1 MAIGT
6 NTGVQ
11 NPYGQG
17 DYKITLSSTET
28 LRKFLLGKNLQ
39 SSYLADGNPLPAPF
53 GVQAPGEFSYQN
65 LSDNFVIDQKTVLET
80 GTHYQT
86 NLFLDNSYGP
96 AGGYKDVQ
104 LIDVKKVLPRAQSDY
119 VSPNTLQPKSFVASV
134 YTPQEI
140 LDTVNITN
148 GIVNT
153 VNDKVLND
161 SKLAQNSSGYLRE
174 NLGALQA
181 QYLYEI
187 SSDGSGNANISTDP
201 RSNQIQ
207 GTDFIS
213 RISNMYYGYSDIP
226 GNYFQETFVPDIN
239 DLQLDGYTQGATF
252 QNIQATASAIGDLL
266 SGGQGIPTNPF
277 SIPNPSD
284 TFINYMGEES
294 QKALFG
300 SLTFNTYR
308 PDYSRVALQSGVE
321 NVVPFYY
328 VGSKESEP
336 GKIQSPLNAVPAD
349 KFGRST
355 GALVYGPST
364 LAKELETVNGLPLW
378 YFYNFGGAY
387 EGQRVFAV
395 DPGNAQWDGIG
406 PERAIGCV
414 VYPACEIV
422 EPGIVQHIS
431 GNKFTLGEPS
441 GERTQ
446 RIENLS
452 QALISANMKA
462 PVRPRIR
469 DEIWIKL
476 WGNLSFN
483 PISSLTC
490 ATLEEIAEDQGTRTV
505 VRDMMIEAQAV
516 GEALGVKFPVSVEKR
531 INGAGAVGAHKT
543 SMLQDLELGRPME
556 IDALVAS
563 VSEMGAM
570 VGVKTPTINTILAL
584 VRQRARI
591 AGCY

>member
-17 DYKITLSSTET
+17 DYNITVSSTET

-39 SSYLADGNPLPAPF
+39 SSYLADGNPLSPPF
-53 GVQAPGEFSYQN
+53 GVQVPGEFSYQG
-65 LSDNFVIDQKTVLET
+65 LSDNFVIDQKTVLEI
-80 GTHYQT
+80 GVNYQT

-119 VSPNTLQPKSFVASV
+119 ISPNTLQPKSFVASV

-153 VNDKVLND
+153 VNEKVLND

-174 NLGALQA
+174 NLGSLQA
-181 QYLYEI
+181 QYLHEL
-187 SSDGSGNANISTDP
+187 SSNGSSTANISTDP
-201 RSNQIQ
+201 RSNQIE

-239 DLQLDGYTQGATF
+239 DLQLDGYTQGATL
-252 QNIQATASAIGDLL
+252 QNIQATASAIGDALG
-266 SGGQGIPTNPF
+266 GGQGIPTNPY
-277 SIPNPSD
+277 SVPNPSD

-294 QKALFG
+294 QASLFG

-308 PDYSRVALQSGVE
+308 PDYSRVTLQSGVE

-336 GKIQSPLNAVPAD
+336 GKIQSPMGAVPAD

-364 LAKELETVNGLPLW
+364 LAKELETVNGLALW
-378 YFYNFGGAY
+378 NYYNFGLNGSSY
-387 EGQRVFAV
+387 MDGGGLDGGWTWF
-395 DPGNAQWDGIG
+395 GNYSFG
-406 PERAIGCV
+406 
-414 VYPACEIV
+414 
-422 EPGIVQHIS
+422 S
-431 GNKFTLGEPS
+431 TN
-441 GERTQ
+441 
-446 RIENLS
+446 
-452 QALISANMKA
+452 A
-462 PVRPRIR
+462 P
-469 DEIWIKL
+469 
-476 WGNLSFN
+476 WGFMS
-483 PISSLTC
+483 SRSLTKPKRKGGILDETQKIID
-490 ATLEEIAEDQGTRTV
+490 AAPLMGGARRKHAGHAIDQTSKIFNDGYKDISKGSGARFV
-505 VRDMMIEAQAV
+505 DESN
-516 GEALGVKFPVSVEKR
+516 GVFGL
-531 INGAGAVGAHKT
+531 GAGLKVREFCRTWTKDNPYFRM
-543 SMLQDLELGRPME
+543 S
-556 IDALVAS
+556 
-563 VSEMGAM
+563 
-570 VGVKTPTINTILAL
+570 NL
-584 VRQRARI
+584 VRSE
-591 AGCY
+591 